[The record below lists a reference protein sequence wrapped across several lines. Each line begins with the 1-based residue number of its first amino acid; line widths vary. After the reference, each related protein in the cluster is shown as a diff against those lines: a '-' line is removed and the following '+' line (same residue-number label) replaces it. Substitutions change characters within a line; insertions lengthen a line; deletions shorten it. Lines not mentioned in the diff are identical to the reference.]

1 MAEEVAAA
9 SMSALAGIATAG
21 QHYGRKAGAAG
32 VSVVERVGLRIFSV
46 QARRGQLTELSA
58 KFQAATGLSLPM
70 QPKRVDGADV
80 SVVWTAPEQWLVM
93 TGSAAGASKLA
104 SDLSGL
110 ASITD
115 QSDSRA
121 VIEVSGNKVHE
132 MLAKGVMIDL
142 HPKVFQ
148 PGDTAVTP
156 VAHIGAQV
164 TKLSADPVFEIMV
177 PRSFVESF
185 WDFLVE
191 SSSEFGLSV
200 AGRK

>member
-1 MAEEVAAA
+1 MAEMAAA
-9 SMSALAGIATAG
+9 SMSALAGLATAG
-21 QHYGRKAGAAG
+21 QRFGRRDGAAG
-32 VSVVERVGLRIFSV
+32 VTVMERVGLRILSI
-46 QARRGQLTELSA
+46 QARRGQMADLSA
-58 KFQAATGLSLPM
+58 KFQAATGIALPTE
-70 QPKRVDGADV
+70 PKRADGEYV
-80 SVVWTAPEQWLVM
+80 SVVWTAPEQWLVF

-104 SDLSGL
+104 TDLAGL

-121 VIEVSGNKVHE
+121 LIEISGSKVHE

-142 HPKVFQ
+142 HPKVFR
-148 PGDTAVTP
+148 PGDTAVTT

-164 TKLSADPVFEIMV
+164 TKLNAQPVFEIMV

-200 AGRK
+200 AARA

>member
-1 MAEEVAAA
+1 MADVAAA
-9 SMSALAGIATAG
+9 SMSALAGLATAG
-21 QHYGRKAGAAG
+21 QRIGRRDGSPG
-32 VSVVERVGLRIFSV
+32 VTVMERVGLRIFSL
-46 QARRGQLTELSA
+46 QSRRGQLAELSA

-70 QPKRVDGADV
+70 EPKRFDGENF

-93 TGSAAGASKLA
+93 TGSAASASKLTNE
-104 SDLSGL
+104 LSGL
-110 ASITD
+110 ASVTD

-121 VIEVSGNKVHE
+121 VIEVSGSKVHE

-142 HPKVFQ
+142 HPTVFH
-148 PGDTAVTP
+148 PGDTAVTT
-156 VAHIGAQV
+156 VAHIGSQV
-164 TKLSADPVFEIMV
+164 TKLSAQPVFEILV

-200 AGRK
+200 AART